1 MALKKI
7 RANPIK
13 TGPHRWTEMR
23 LQKSESELLDMYCKG
38 CNDSLAIIYTN
49 YWRLFKSVSK
59 KYLCNDDSEDLI
71 HSVIEKLLLMPVEKR
86 MLQFSNVRSIKS
98 FFYVL
103 IKNASL
109 DYLRKRK
116 LDCVGIEYATHS
128 PEERNDNSY
137 LALEYE
143 NVGLSEMEMK
153 LFEEYINGL
162 KPKAIASQHRKSIST
177 VKNTLNNAKR
187 KILRYYKE
195 KAYLLE

>member
-1 MALKKI
+1 
-7 RANPIK
+7 
-13 TGPHRWTEMR
+13 MR
-23 LQKSESELLDMYCKG
+23 LQKNESELLSMYCNG

-49 YWRLFKSVSK
+49 YWKLFKSVSK

-86 MLQFSNVRSIKS
+86 MLLFSNVRSIKS

-109 DYLRKRK
+109 DYIRKRK
-116 LDCVGIEYATHS
+116 LDCVNIDFATNYF
-128 PEERNDNSY
+128 EEQNGDSY
-137 LALEYE
+137 LELEYK
-143 NVGLSEMEMK
+143 NVGLSETEMK
-153 LFEEYINGL
+153 LFEEYINGS
-162 KPKAIASQHRKSIST
+162 KPKNIATEYGKAIST

-195 KAYLLE
+195 NAYLLE